1 MMGTLATWGWGAV
14 PELGDNISA
23 KAVIWSHR
31 HTEAASLE
39 VTRLQPESVQAPRP
53 VSQATQRTEA
63 GLCPGLY
70 LYSYERKEKTWTF

>member
-1 MMGTLATWGWGAV
+1 MGTLDTGGWGAE

-63 GLCPGLY
+63 GSVTEARCRRLTVTVWGNGI
-70 LYSYERKEKTWTF
+70 W